1 MVVEEILVISLP
13 FAFASSRRNLSV
25 NTKHTAN
32 HHALTRV
39 VQYARACAFARGVV
53 CGCLRACVCTYT
65 VPTQWYC
72 AVLCCVVLCCAVLC
86 CTVLHCSALCVYCA
100 VLCCAALRCAALCV
114 VCCAAVLTVL
124 HCTVLCCAE
133 LYCAVLC
140 CDMLC
145 CGRLCYAVLCG
156 AMLCCAVLC
165 CAVLCCDVLCC
176 AGARLYLRKRGDVC
190 FNSPVDCG
198 SHFVGV
204 VALQRIH
211 KQDAWCK
218 IGSFGHLLLRFVNR
232 ARITYNRH
240 TPMKTDIGECK
251 QNTHTNQTSGG
262 DERQTH
268 VSHDLTLSR
277 SE

>member
-39 VQYARACAFARGVV
+39 VQYARACACARGVV

-72 AVLCCVVLCCAVLC
+72 AVLF
-86 CTVLHCSALCVYCA
+86 
-100 VLCCAALRCAALCV
+100 
-114 VCCAAVLTVL
+114 
-124 HCTVLCCAE
+124 
-133 LYCAVLC
+133 
-140 CDMLC
+140 
-145 CGRLCYAVLCG
+145 
-156 AMLCCAVLC
+156 CAVLC
-165 CAVLCCDVLCC
+165 CAV
-176 AGARLYLRKRGDVC
+176 LRKRGDVC

-251 QNTHTNQTSGG
+251 QNTHKSNV
-262 DERQTH
+262 R
-268 VSHDLTLSR
+268 R
-277 SE
+277 

>member
-1 MVVEEILVISLP
+1 MCVRAWCSVWLLARVCVHVHCTNTVVLC
-13 FAFASSRRNLSV
+13 
-25 NTKHTAN
+25 
-32 HHALTRV
+32 
-39 VQYARACAFARGVV
+39 CAVL
-53 CGCLRACVCTYT
+53 C
-65 VPTQWYC
+65 C

-86 CTVLHCSALCVYCA
+86 CTVLHCTALCVYCA
-100 VLCCAALRCAALCV
+100 VLCCAALCV
-114 VCCAAVLTVL
+114 VCCAAVLL
-124 HCTVLCCAE
+124 YLLYYTVLCCAV
-133 LYCAVLC
+133 LNCTVRFCAVIC
-140 CDMLC
+140 C
-145 CGRLCYAVLCG
+145 AVVGC
-156 AMLCCAVLC
+156 AMLCCAVLSCVVLC

-262 DERQTH
+262 DEKQTH
-268 VSHDLTLSR
+268 VSHDLTFRR